1 MNIIKTRG
9 ENMESII
16 ETTYTDEGI
25 GTVATIK
32 NVFNLLENVVSV
44 DDNQEEKKEF
54 VSGVSSNFPID
65 NSFNIIGSAEVIKKF
80 NDLEQ
85 NKADFILGVKDIT
98 NVDFPDIRD
107 REFVPVRPLKF
118 DILDQTGKKANTKN
132 IFSIYDAKK
141 KFLNGFYRLDYFA
154 NFAFAQ
160 GEKDLILNNLK
171 QLDEKQYIQNLKMK
185 FRLIEN
191 ENQWYLRSV
200 VSDTRYK
207 TFDNA
212 TVMFIAF
219 SKINSFSKK
228 SNIPFGIRYANISDS
243 KMELILSEQKSSEIA
258 PGIYL
263 KAGISVTNSELGDG
277 AVRFTFNYEVHN
289 NNNKKFTVMN
299 SQLAQINHGH
309 RFETISNELNKID
322 GFSNQRARVVSLLKE
337 INWTEKVTKESRAFK
352 AVYANIDLIAG
363 RTISAPI
370 KEQLLSAID
379 PAEIFKNAVTL
390 IDVMGKLNDV
400 VSKQSRD
407 IQRIIEDRLNSLI
420 PKLK

>member
-1 MNIIKTRG
+1 
-9 ENMESII
+9 MESII
-16 ETTYTDEGI
+16 ETTYTDNET
-25 GTVATIK
+25 GTVATTN
-32 NVFNLLENVVSV
+32 NVLKLLESVVSV
-44 DDNQEEKKEF
+44 DDNQEEKADF
-54 VSGVSSNFPID
+54 VNGVISNFPID
-65 NSFNIIGSAEVIKKF
+65 NSFNVIGSTEVIKKF
-80 NDLEQ
+80 NDIER
-85 NKADFILGVKDIT
+85 NKADFILGVQDIT
-98 NVDFPDIRD
+98 NVDFPDD
-107 REFVPVRPLKF
+107 RNINFVPFRPLKF
-118 DILDQTGKKANTKN
+118 DILDQTGKKSYTKN
-132 IFSIYDAKK
+132 ILTIYDAKK

-160 GEKDLILNNLK
+160 GEKDLILSNLK
-171 QLDEKQYIQNLKMK
+171 ELNEKPYIQDLKMK

-228 SNIPFGIRYANISDS
+228 SNVSFGIRYANISDS

-263 KAGISVTNSELGDG
+263 KAGVSVTNSELGDG

-289 NNNKKFTVMN
+289 NNNKKFTVMDA
-299 SQLAQINHGH
+299 QLAQINHGH
-309 RFETISNELNKID
+309 RFETISSELNAID
-322 GFSNQRARVVSLLKE
+322 EFSNQRESVVSLLKE
-337 INWTEKVTKESRAFK
+337 INWTKKVTKESRAFK
-352 AVYANIDLIAG
+352 AVYANIALIAG
-363 RTISAPI
+363 QTISAPI

-379 PAEIFKNAVTL
+379 PEEIFKNAVTL
-390 IDVMGKLNDV
+390 IDVMGKLNDA

>member
-1 MNIIKTRG
+1 
-9 ENMESII
+9 MESII
-16 ETTYTDEGI
+16 ETTYTDNET
-25 GTVATIK
+25 GTVATTN
-32 NVFNLLENVVSV
+32 NVLKLLESVVSV
-44 DDNQEEKKEF
+44 DDNQEEKADF
-54 VSGVSSNFPID
+54 VNGVISNFPID
-65 NSFNIIGSAEVIKKF
+65 NSFNVIGSTEVIKKF
-80 NDLEQ
+80 NDIEQ
-85 NKADFILGVKDIT
+85 NKADFILGVQDIT
-98 NVDFPDIRD
+98 NVDFPDD
-107 REFVPVRPLKF
+107 RNRKFVPFRPLKF
-118 DILDQTGKKANTKN
+118 DILDQTGKKSYTKN

-160 GEKDLILNNLK
+160 GEKDLILSNLK
-171 QLDEKQYIQNLKMK
+171 ELNEKPYIQDLKMK

-228 SNIPFGIRYANISDS
+228 SNVPFGIRYANISDS

-263 KAGISVTNSELGDG
+263 NAGVSVTNSELGDG

-289 NNNKKFTVMN
+289 NNNKKFTVMDA
-299 SQLAQINHGH
+299 QLAQINHGH
-309 RFETISNELNKID
+309 RFETISSELNAID
-322 GFSNQRARVVSLLKE
+322 EFSNQRESIVSLLKE
-337 INWTEKVTKESRAFK
+337 INWTKRVTKESRAFK
-352 AVYANIDLIAG
+352 AVYANIALIAG
-363 RTISAPI
+363 QTISAPI

-379 PAEIFKNAVTL
+379 PEEIFKNAVTL
-390 IDVMGKLNDV
+390 IDVMGKLNDA